1 LFSAGKGSGIA
12 AEAYRPGENSAA
24 QGRFTP
30 HEETSTA
37 LARESLLE
45 PEELRADT
53 VTGHA
58 PAGGRAQ
65 ARVTV
70 LFFAAARQAAGVAK
84 ETVEA
89 ATLAEALEI
98 VRGVHGDAF
107 AAVLDGC
114 RVWVNG
120 EPAQDLAP
128 LSDGDEIAVLP
139 PVSGGSR

>member
-1 LFSAGKGSGIA
+1 MD
-12 AEAYRPGENSAA
+12 
-24 QGRFTP
+24 
-30 HEETSTA
+30 
-37 LARESLLE
+37 
-45 PEELRADT
+45 PEDLRTET
-53 VTGHA
+53 VTGQA
-58 PAGGRAQ
+58 PAGGGAK

-84 ETVEA
+84 QTVEA
-89 ATLAEALEI
+89 ATLAEALET
-98 VRGVHGDAF
+98 VRGAHGDAF

-120 EPAQDLAP
+120 EPSQDLAP

>member
-1 LFSAGKGSGIA
+1 MD
-12 AEAYRPGENSAA
+12 
-24 QGRFTP
+24 
-30 HEETSTA
+30 
-37 LARESLLE
+37 
-45 PEELRADT
+45 PEDLRTDT
-53 VTGHA
+53 VTGQA
-58 PAGGRAQ
+58 AAGGRAR

-120 EPAQDLAP
+120 EPSQELAP

-139 PVSGGSR
+139 PVSGGYR